1 MWIIRSL
8 WSAYLISGVCE
19 SAVDASPDMFRR
31 HPALKQDEAW
41 MLFKHFHYIDAR
53 LLKENQQDECEESE
67 SQFLPSP

>member
-1 MWIIRSL
+1 
-8 WSAYLISGVCE
+8 
-19 SAVDASPDMFRR
+19 MFRR